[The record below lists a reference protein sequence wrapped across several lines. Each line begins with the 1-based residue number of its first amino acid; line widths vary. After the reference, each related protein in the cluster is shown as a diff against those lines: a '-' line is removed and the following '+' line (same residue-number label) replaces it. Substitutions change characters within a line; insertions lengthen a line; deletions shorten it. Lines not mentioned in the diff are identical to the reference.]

1 MPSRSSFADS
11 ATGQSKRKDT
21 IARDVMEVIC
31 EIGICSP
38 EVEKV
43 VEVVEVIEEEE
54 KEGKED
60 EDARACDGTFLRRAR
75 RVSSKKQ
82 GRDRTRCYARN

>member
-43 VEVVEVIEEEE
+43 MEVIEEG
-54 KEGKED
+54 KKGGKED

>member
-1 MPSRSSFADS
+1 MPSCSSFADS

-38 EVEKV
+38 EMEEK
-43 VEVVEVIEEEE
+43 VVEVIEE
-54 KEGKED
+54 EGKED

>member
-11 ATGQSKRKDT
+11 GTGQSKRKDT

-38 EVEKV
+38 EAEKV
-43 VEVVEVIEEEE
+43 VGVGGIGGRGE
-54 KEGKED
+54 KEN
-60 EDARACDGTFLRRAR
+60 EDARARDGTFLRRTR

-82 GRDRTRCYARN
+82 GKDRTRCYARN

>member
-31 EIGICSP
+31 EIGICSL

-43 VEVVEVIEEEE
+43 VEVIEE
-54 KEGKED
+54 EGKED

>member
-31 EIGICSP
+31 EIGICSL
-38 EVEKV
+38 EVER
-43 VEVVEVIEEEE
+43 VVEVIEEEE
-54 KEGKED
+54 EKED

>member
-43 VEVVEVIEEEE
+43 VEVIEKEE

>member
-31 EIGICSP
+31 EIGICSL

-43 VEVVEVIEEEE
+43 VEVIEEE
-54 KEGKED
+54 ED

>member
-1 MPSRSSFADS
+1 MPSCSSFADS

-43 VEVVEVIEEEE
+43 VEVIEEEE
-54 KEGKED
+54 KEEKEN

>member
-31 EIGICSP
+31 EIGICSL

-43 VEVVEVIEEEE
+43 VEVIEEGE
-54 KEGKED
+54 KEGKEN

>member
-43 VEVVEVIEEEE
+43 VEVIEKEE

-82 GRDRTRCYARN
+82 GKDRTRCYARN

>member
-31 EIGICSP
+31 EIGICSL
-38 EVEKV
+38 EVEK
-43 VEVVEVIEEEE
+43 VVEVIEEEE

>member
-31 EIGICSP
+31 EIGICSL

-43 VEVVEVIEEEE
+43 GGGDRGGG
-54 KEGKED
+54 EGGEG
-60 EDARACDGTFLRRAR
+60 ERGRARARATEL
-75 RVSSKKQ
+75 S
-82 GRDRTRCYARN
+82 

>member
-11 ATGQSKRKDT
+11 ATGRSKRKDT

-43 VEVVEVIEEEE
+43 VEVIEEEE
-54 KEGKED
+54 KGGGGG
-60 EDARACDGTFLRRAR
+60 RGRAR
-75 RVSSKKQ
+75 VRRNFPKKSE
-82 GRDRTRCYARN
+82 TSVE